1 MEQLEGN
8 GYEMSPLDALAER
21 EAPTRIEFRGN
32 ESRWGALFYL
42 GVGAVIIAYFV
53 SKGGWTAIVGV
64 GIFGSL
70 FLLLAFGKA
79 FGELDRSVYLAF
91 DAEGLSVPTLF
102 GQTLPWSAITGF
114 AFETGTEG
122 GFYLY
127 VEVTE
132 PRSYGPKSWLS
143 LITWPVFSQGF
154 RLGLDT
160 IACNEKAV
168 EAAFRRFAPG
178 ARKV

>member
-1 MEQLEGN
+1 
-8 GYEMSPLDALAER
+8 MSVFDVQAETK
-21 EAPTRIEFRGN
+21 APTRIEFRGN
-32 ESRWGALFYL
+32 ESRGEAFFYL
-42 GVGAVIIAYFV
+42 GFGGFLVTLFV
-53 SKGGWTAIVGV
+53 SKGGWTAIIG
-64 GIFGSL
+64 GTIFGSL

-132 PRSYGPKSWLS
+132 PRSYGPKSRLS
-143 LITWPVFSQGF
+143 LITWPVFSHGF
-154 RLGLDT
+154 RLGLDS